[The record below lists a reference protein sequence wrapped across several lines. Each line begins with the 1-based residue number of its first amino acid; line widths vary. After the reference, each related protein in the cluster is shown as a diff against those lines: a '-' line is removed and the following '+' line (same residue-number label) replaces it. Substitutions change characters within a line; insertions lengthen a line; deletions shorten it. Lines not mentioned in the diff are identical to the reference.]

1 MIQLSTEEQIL
12 KVAKEV
18 FTRKGYA
25 ATRMQEIADL
35 AEINKAMLHYYFRS
49 KEKLF
54 NTILEQTVK
63 EIAPKFAAVLKKE
76 GTTLERFE
84 NIVRA
89 YIETIRANPHM
100 PIFILHE
107 LSQNRTSF
115 IESIKEKMTEVPDFT
130 GLMAQI
136 ERDIAAGEV
145 KEFNPIHLLL
155 NVMSMCIFPF
165 IARPV
170 FSSLVEIPIELY
182 DMILQQREEEIMLFL
197 RSALRP

>member
-1 MIQLSTEEQIL
+1 MSTEEQIL

-54 NTILEQTVK
+54 NAILEQTMK
-63 EIAPKFAAVLKKE
+63 EIAPEFIAALKKE

-89 YIETIRANPHM
+89 YIGTIRANPHM

-107 LSQNRTSF
+107 LSQNRTSL
-115 IESIKEKMTEVPDFT
+115 IESIKEKMAEVPDFT
-130 GLMAQI
+130 ELMAQI
-136 ERDIAAGEV
+136 QRDIAAGEI
-145 KEFNPIHLLL
+145 KAFNPIHLLL

-165 IARPV
+165 IARPI
-170 FSSLVEIPIELY
+170 FSSLVEIPIEMY